1 MDTLNPLQWIVLVG
15 SALTA
20 LTFIF
25 SKFFKLFS
33 TWFKFIEDWYG
44 TEEKPGVN
52 ERLNHGAQRFEHIEK
67 ELSVIKA
74 ELFNN
79 GGSSL
84 RDSIDR
90 IEKAVTKTNR
100 KPKQ

>member
-1 MDTLNPLQWIVLVG
+1 MNSLNLLQWIVLVG
-15 SALTA
+15 SALGA
-20 LTFIF
+20 VIFIG
-25 SKFFKLFS
+25 SKFFKLFG

-44 TEEKPGVN
+44 TDEKPGVN

-90 IEKAVTKTNR
+90 IEKAVTKSTR
-100 KPKQ
+100 KTK